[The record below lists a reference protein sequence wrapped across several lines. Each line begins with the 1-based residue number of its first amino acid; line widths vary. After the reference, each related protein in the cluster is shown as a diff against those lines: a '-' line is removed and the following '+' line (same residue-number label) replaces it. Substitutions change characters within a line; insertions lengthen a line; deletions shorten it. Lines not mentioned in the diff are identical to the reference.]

1 MTPERWSQVK
11 TLLERALSR
20 PAHEREEF
28 LRHACGTDGDLYA
41 EVTHL
46 VNAHAADHDLLENH
60 PETAPLDSHKDPR
73 IGIVVKNRYRIKS
86 RLGSGG
92 VGVVYLAEDLNL
104 MSRLVVVKFL
114 HEHGRSDPARL
125 VKFLQEAEA
134 LARLDHPG
142 IVAAF
147 DADETSDGSHF
158 LVMQYV
164 NGRTLRDVLEDG
176 PLALPRVA
184 SILRQLGSALE
195 AAHNKGVI
203 HRDLKPENIML
214 QQLGDRRDIVKII
227 DFGVARVES
236 SAITTDTA
244 VIGVVGTPS
253 YMAPEHLSGKPVTV
267 SDIFSVGVIAFEMLA
282 GKRPFSAKQPFAL
295 RQQQRQGIA
304 KGAIRDLRPPVPPE
318 TENLI
323 REALRYEPSERPSNA
338 FAFCDAV
345 AHSLDTGNVQI
356 PAPSRRRWIKAGM
369 ILAGASAAAGGAAY
383 FYQRAIP
390 RAGSKV
396 LAQTGGAS
404 DPTEQ
409 GFVMRDK
416 VEFTAMRNA
425 ERTGFDRLDLRAGE
439 QGLFFKRLALDDL
452 SDALR
457 SGWKITLKGRP
468 VIGGMWACADFKAL
482 GEPRYDVSFYREPD
496 GRALT
501 LLCTQHAP
509 TFEGPR
515 YELPDQGA
523 HPHLLELVYDP
534 GIRSCELFVD
544 GRRQVAG
551 YKGHRQQ
558 QAREPLDAFFFGIS
572 VYRSQRAEAEL
583 LGVKFEI
590 L

>member
-11 TLLERALSR
+11 MLLERALAR
-20 PAHEREEF
+20 PSHEREEF
-28 LRHACGTDGDLYA
+28 LRHACGKDEDLYA
-41 EVTHL
+41 EVAHL
-46 VNAHAADHDLLENH
+46 VNAHSADPNLHESH
-60 PETAPLDSHKDPR
+60 PETAPLESQKDPR
-73 IGIVVKNRYRIKS
+73 IGLIVKNRYRIRS

-92 VGVVYLAEDLNL
+92 IGVVYLAEDLNL

-134 LARLDHPG
+134 LARIDHPG

-147 DADETSDGSHF
+147 DADETSDGAHF

-164 NGRTLRDVLEDG
+164 DGRTLRDVLEDG
-176 PLALPRVA
+176 PPALPRVA

-195 AAHNKGVI
+195 AAHSKGVI

-214 QQLGDRRDIVKII
+214 QKIGNRRDIVKLI

-253 YMAPEHLSGKPVTV
+253 YMAPEHLSGKPVAA

-295 RQQQRQGIA
+295 REQQRRGIA
-304 KGAIRDLRPPVPPE
+304 RGAIRDLRPQVPPE
-318 TENLI
+318 AESLI
-323 REALRYEPSERPSNA
+323 REALHYEPSERPSNVYG
-338 FAFCDAV
+338 FCDALG
-345 AHSLDTGNVQI
+345 SLLDTGAAQMEV
-356 PAPSRRRWIKAGM
+356 PSRRRWIKAGM
-369 ILAGASAAAGGAAY
+369 ILAGISAAAGTGAY
-383 FYQRAIP
+383 FYRRSIP

-396 LAQTGGAS
+396 LAQTSGAS

-416 VEFTAMRNA
+416 IDFSALRNA

-439 QGLFFKRLALDDL
+439 QGLFFKRLAIEDL
-452 SDALR
+452 SDALAK
-457 SGWKITLKGRP
+457 GWKITLKGRP
-468 VIGGMWACADFKAL
+468 IIGGMWACADFKAL
-482 GEPRYDVSFYREPD
+482 GEPRYDLSCYREPD

-523 HPHLLELVYDP
+523 HPHLLELVYDS
-534 GIRSCELFVD
+534 GSKSCELFVD

-558 QAREPLDAFFFGIS
+558 QAREPLNAFFFGVS